1 MIIRFPVHDGS
12 GVQDTFLRETN
23 QKTQAFQPKKLCQVP
38 VFARG
43 FSKCSI
49 GDFSK
54 CSIGE
59 LSKCSIGNFQC
70 VCGCAPYTPPP
81 ALSSGRRGLL
91 ARAKDLKFRGNLPAA
106 CLFGSSTS
114 VTDPLW
120 LLIQK
125 VPPLPSAF
133 FEMGEPEPQ
142 PEAVEEKLK
151 RLTDLS
157 HEWNEV

>member
-1 MIIRFPVHDGS
+1 MLLLPQNSPCFGQEVKAHFERNKPKNTG
-12 GVQDTFLRETN
+12 
-23 QKTQAFQPKKLCQVP
+23 KFQPKKLCHALF
-38 VFARG
+38 FARG
-43 FSKCSI
+43 FSKR
-49 GDFSK
+49 
-54 CSIGE
+54 SIGE
-59 LSKCSIGNFQC
+59 LPKCSIGNFQC

>member
-1 MIIRFPVHDGS
+1 VNLEVLINLLVIGGDPS
-12 GVQDTFLRETN
+12 GIGGPSDFGLFDREHN
-23 QKTQAFQPKKLCQVP
+23 
-38 VFARG
+38 R
-43 FSKCSI
+43 
-49 GDFSK
+49 
-54 CSIGE
+54 
-59 LSKCSIGNFQC
+59 
-70 VCGCAPYTPPP
+70 PPM
-81 ALSSGRRGLL
+81 SC
-91 ARAKDLKFRGNLPAA
+91 AA

-114 VTDPLW
+114 VTDLLW

-133 FEMGEPEPQ
+133 FEMGKPELQ